1 MLFFIYESIY
11 IYVDR
16 FLHQKSVKFWTNE
29 KLTHQQ
35 EKTDRCYNKKSVRF
49 LLHKTY
55 PTKDPQPV
63 NKNTADLMHACC
75 SLHCAHSCSLLL
87 LLLLPA
93 LCSLANAVDAK
104 PCNSLAW

>member
-1 MLFFIYESIY
+1 
-11 IYVDR
+11 
-16 FLHQKSVKFWTNE
+16 
-29 KLTHQQ
+29 LTHQQ
-35 EKTDRCYNKKSVRF
+35 EKTDRCYNKKFVRF

-55 PTKDPQPV
+55 PTKDPQLV
-63 NKNTADLMHACC
+63 NKNTADLMHAY
-75 SLHCAHSCSLLL
+75 CSLLLLLLVTALCSL